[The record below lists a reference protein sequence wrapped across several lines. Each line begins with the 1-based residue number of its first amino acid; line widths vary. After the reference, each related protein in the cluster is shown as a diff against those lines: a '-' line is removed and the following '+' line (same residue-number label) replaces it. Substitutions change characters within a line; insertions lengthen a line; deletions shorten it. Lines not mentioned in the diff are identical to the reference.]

1 MWIHTAAAV
10 CEFGA
15 PSPGSNPRARPT
27 EETRRTRRSRTARG
41 GRIYA
46 DAPAA
51 VARRQSLPAPRTL
64 QSARVERAAQ
74 QVPNQSAAAAAAG
87 VYSPVYMSSTHHYPT
102 LGYGA
107 VLRMPG
113 AWDDAEL
120 QVGGGGGGMRR
131 HGYGSAYDQGGRSER
146 WQSEPPGGE
155 EEENRVGF
163 YSKVVVVSLAVVG
176 VLCWMWYRR

>member
-1 MWIHTAAAV
+1 M
-10 CEFGA
+10 
-15 PSPGSNPRARPT
+15 R
-27 EETRRTRRSRTARG
+27 ETRSARRSRVARG

-46 DAPAA
+46 DASAA
-51 VARRQSLPAPRTL
+51 VTRRQSLPAPRTP

-74 QVPNQSAAAAAAG
+74 QVSNQSAAAAAAG
-87 VYSPVYMSSTHHYPT
+87 VYSPVYISSTPHYPL

-107 VLRMPG
+107 APSMPG

-120 QVGGGGGGMRR
+120 QVGGGDGGMRR
-131 HGYGSAYDQGGRSER
+131 HGYGSACGQGRRFER

-176 VLCWMWYRR
+176 VLWWMWYRR